1 MTHPTRWPRWPF
13 PRSASALPAAVVR
26 ALGAVCLGLAIVLAS
41 CGGEVDPTPT
51 PAGTTPPTATPGTVA
66 TPTPAATPAPTATQS
81 PPPTATP
88 AGTPIAA
95 PTPERE
101 FAGLTNW
108 LNSEPL
114 TITELVARNR
124 VVLVDFWTYTCVN
137 CIRTLPRLRQ
147 WHERYAAHGL
157 TIVGV
162 HTPEFDFEREPDNV
176 AEAVGRLGIAYPV
189 AQDNDYLTWQA
200 FYNCCWPGKYLIG
213 VDGALVYRHVG
224 EGAYQSTEGA
234 IREALEAAGYDLSGV
249 PPGEEPDPDFDP
261 VATAQTRELYGGYAR
276 NLAPFGVYAGQ
287 EAYYGA
293 PDEVRDYVDT
303 GERLDGM
310 WYLQGLWRNERE
322 AIVHARTTEDLS
334 DYFAFTFLARTVH
347 IVLRPQ
353 RAEPFDMIVE
363 LDGRPLRPDEAG
375 PDVTFD
381 EAGRSVVRVEE
392 PRLYRVVDLPQWG
405 EHELRVRSD
414 SDDFAIFA
422 VTFGSYA
429 EEP

>member
-1 MTHPTRWPRWPF
+1 M
-13 PRSASALPAAVVR
+13 
-26 ALGAVCLGLAIVLAS
+26 
-41 CGGEVDPTPT
+41 
-51 PAGTTPPTATPGTVA
+51 
-66 TPTPAATPAPTATQS
+66 
-81 PPPTATP
+81 
-88 AGTPIAA
+88 
-95 PTPERE
+95 
-101 FAGLTNW
+101 
-108 LNSEPL
+108 
-114 TITELVARNR
+114 
-124 VVLVDFWTYTCVN
+124 LVDFWTYTCVN

-162 HTPEFDFEREPDNV
+162 HTPEFDFERDADNV
-176 AEAVGRLGIAYPV
+176 AEAVGRLGIAYSV

-276 NLAPFGVYAGQ
+276 NFAPLGVYAGQ

-310 WYLQGLWRNERE
+310 WYLQGLWRTR
-322 AIVHARTTEDLS
+322 ARGDR
-334 DYFAFTFLARTVH
+334 ARPH
-347 IVLRPQ
+347 HR
-353 RAEPFDMIVE
+353 
-363 LDGRPLRPDEAG
+363 G
-375 PDVTFD
+375 PV
-381 EAGRSVVRVEE
+381 G
-392 PRLYRVVDLPQWG
+392 L
-405 EHELRVRSD
+405 LRVHVPRADGAHRAAASARRAVRHGRRARRS
-414 SDDFAIFA
+414 AA
-422 VTFGSYA
+422 TAG
-429 EEP
+429 

>member
-1 MTHPTRWPRWPF
+1 MTR
-13 PRSASALPAAVVR
+13 PAVR
-26 ALGAVCLGLAIVLAS
+26 AICLTLALALAS
-41 CGGEVDPTPT
+41 CGGAEVA
-51 PAGTTPPTATPGTVA
+51 PA
-66 TPTPAATPAPTATQS
+66 PTPAATPTPVATPAAATTPTPSATPAPAATQS

-88 AGTPIAA
+88 ADTPTPE

-101 FAGLTNW
+101 LDGLTNW

-114 TITELVARNR
+114 TIAELVARNR

-137 CIRTLPRLRQ
+137 CVRTLPRLRQ

-157 TIVGV
+157 TIIGV
-162 HTPEFDFEREPDNV
+162 HAPEFDFEREPDNV
-176 AEAVGRLGIAYPV
+176 AEAVARLGIAYPV
-189 AQDNDYLTWQA
+189 AQDNDYVTWQA
-200 FYNCCWPGKYLIG
+200 FYNCCWPAKYLIG
-213 VDGALVYRHVG
+213 SDGALAYRHVG
-224 EGAYQSTEGA
+224 EGAYQSTERA
-234 IREALEAAGYDLSGV
+234 IREALEAAGHDLSGV
-249 PPGEEPDPDFDP
+249 PPGADPDPDFDP

-276 NLAPFGVYAGQ
+276 NYAPFGAYAGQ
-287 EAYYGA
+287 EAYYAGS
-293 PDEVRDYVDT
+293 DEVRDYVDT

-310 WYLQGLWRNERE
+310 WYLQGVWRNERE

-353 RAEPFDMIVE
+353 RAEPFDAIVE

-375 PDVTFD
+375 IDVTFD
-381 EAGRSVVRVEE
+381 EEGRSVVRVEE
-392 PRLYRVVDLPQWG
+392 PRMYRVVDLPQWG

-414 SDDFAIFA
+414 SDNLAIFA